1 MEQQKEYGFA
11 LGGGGAKAFAQL
23 GAIKALSEEGILP
36 SYFSGS
42 SMGAVNA
49 ILLASGYTVQEIE
62 DFYLSHRITDFFRP
76 GFFCFQNDRIGKA
89 VLAMTE
95 KKGFRKIEDLP
106 KKVYIPATVPDIN
119 LRIVL
124 RKGSIDQVVMA
135 STSSFLVH
143 PYLVK
148 DISIRRQLIQQSYG
162 IYGKGRFLYLK
173 DSCYSSNVPFEL
185 LDLIRSETDHGKK
198 PHRDVA
204 FDIIPGFKKTY
215 FLPLD
220 RFNKKIL
227 ANDLNRKPFFE
238 GKDKG
243 LYLTLDF
250 GISQTDF
257 SAKTCREGYEES
269 YRYVKKVLAAKK
281 NSLS

>member
-49 ILLASGYTVQEIE
+49 ILLASGYTLEKVE
-62 DFYLSHRITDFFRP
+62 DFYLQNRIRDFF
-76 GFFCFQNDRIGKA
+76 GLGLFCFRNDRIGKA
-89 VLAMTE
+89 VLSMTE
-95 KKGFRKIEDLP
+95 KKGYTKLEDLP
-106 KKVYIPATVPDIN
+106 RKVYIPATVPDIN

-124 RKGSIDQVVMA
+124 RKGCIDQVVMA

-148 DISIRRQLIQQSYG
+148 DISIRRQIIQQSHG
-162 IYGKGRFLYLK
+162 IYGKNRFLYLK

-185 LDLIRSETDHGKK
+185 LDLIRSEDKGHQDI
-198 PHRDVA
+198 PHRDIA
-204 FDIIPGFKKTY
+204 FDIIPEFKKTH

-220 RFNKKIL
+220 RFNKKVL
-227 ANDLNRKPFFE
+227 ANDLNRKLFFE
-238 GKDKG
+238 ENEKG
-243 LYLTLDF
+243 LYLSLDF
-250 GISQTDF
+250 NIAQTDF
-257 SAKTCREGYEES
+257 SVKACQKGFKKSYE
-269 YRYVKKVLAAKK
+269 YVKRILSAKK
-281 NSLS
+281 NTL